1 MMMKSIRQLPGSGF
15 DMAPNKNDYNRK
27 EDQMLWEI
35 HEIRHELSNEY
46 VSMTVNEINDM
57 AMKKYKDFLE
67 RKNNKKT
74 IRKVGGSLSK
84 YAKEYIPIKEVREK
98 I

>member
-1 MMMKSIRQLPGSGF
+1 MGTY
-15 DMAPNKNDYNRK
+15 KNDYNRK

-46 VSMTVNEINDM
+46 VSMTVKEINDR
-57 AMKKYKDFLE
+57 AMKIYKDFLE

-84 YAKEYIPIKEVREK
+84 YTKEYIPIKEVREK